1 MCIRD
6 VIKFCEDAGKVE
18 DRELWMP
25 KLVLILHKVSEELI
39 FVSEEN
45 IVLLIECRNDM
56 QELGGP

>member
-6 VIKFCEDAGKVE
+6 VIKFSEDAGKVE

>member
-6 VIKFCEDAGKVE
+6 VIKFCEDRGKVA